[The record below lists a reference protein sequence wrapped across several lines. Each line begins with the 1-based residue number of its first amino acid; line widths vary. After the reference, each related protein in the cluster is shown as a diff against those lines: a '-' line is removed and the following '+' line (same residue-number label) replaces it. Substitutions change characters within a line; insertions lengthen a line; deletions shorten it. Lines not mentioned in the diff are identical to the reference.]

1 MNGHL
6 EAWIDAYLDGEL
18 SVTHKRQADA
28 HLAQC
33 QSCRDL
39 LAKRVSLTAL
49 LRGFPSANGLK
60 PEARFV
66 AEVDLQLKPRREAPR
81 LRSQVMHLSWQFFPV
96 ALLLALAFVQTVST
110 LSSVVGVI
118 PGANQIL
125 ASRATFLPESPVLPG
140 EVSNLLNILG
150 VFNTLNWNLFTGMAA
165 VLMISLIYVC
175 WLAGWWVWNRRLAA
189 SLG

>member
-33 QSCRDL
+33 QSCQDL
-39 LAKRVSLTAL
+39 LAQRKNLTAL
-49 LRGFPSANGLK
+49 LRGIPPASGLK

-66 AEVDLQLKPRREAPR
+66 AEVELQLKPQRGAVW
-81 LRSQVMHLSWQFFPV
+81 LRSQVMHLGWQFFPV
-96 ALLLALAFVQTVST
+96 VLLLALAFVQTVST
-110 LSSVVGVI
+110 LSSIVGVI
-118 PGANQIL
+118 PGVSQIL
-125 ASRATFLPESPVLPG
+125 ANRATFLPESPIFPG
-140 EVSNLLNILG
+140 EVSDLLNILG
-150 VFNTLNWNLFTGMAA
+150 VFNPLNWNLFTGIAA
-165 VLMISLIYVC
+165 VLLISLIYVC
-175 WLAGWWVWNRRLAA
+175 WLAGWWAWNRRLAA

>member
-18 SVTHKRQADA
+18 SITLKRQADA
-28 HLAQC
+28 HLARC

-39 LAKRVSLTAL
+39 VAERKNLTAL
-49 LRGFPSANGLK
+49 LQGFPPASGLK
-60 PEARFV
+60 PGARFV
-66 AEVDLQLKPRREAPR
+66 AEVELQLKPQREAAR
-81 LRSQVMHLSWQFFPV
+81 LRSQVMYLSWQFFPV

-110 LSSVVGVI
+110 LSSIVGVI

-125 ASRATFLPESPVLPG
+125 ANRATLLPG
-140 EVSNLLNILG
+140 SPILSIEVSDLFNILG
-150 VFNTLNWNLFTGMAA
+150 VFNPLGWNLFTGIAA
-165 VLMISLIYVC
+165 VLVINLVYVC
-175 WLAGWWVWNRRLAA
+175 WLAGWWVLNRRLAA